1 MLKPSRDKK
10 RSPVGSFHN
19 ERDWCDGCLFQFNFS
34 MQWPSTLIVLEGIR
48 VSLESWNTSKKHEES
63 WLTKMAHFSS
73 FSQFFSILCHT
84 FKALVVISPCKSLD
98 PRGVQSLQGWG
109 AQSLPWTTGVLCVA
123 IFRAPADAAAACH
136 RVTRTL
142 WTFSGD
148 IWKQGPNVS
157 ISLTRP
163 QKNARSI
170 SLGMW
175 STLSRHSIVFIKTQ
189 EMQLMVQISKVALAL
204 WRRKCCADDWTY
216 ALLCSIVALLSPT
229 VSFFYFLVLYIVK
242 PSLC

>member
-63 WLTKMAHFSS
+63 WLTKIAHFSS

-109 AQSLPWTTGVLCVA
+109 AQSLPWTDGERCRGIHGVLCVA
-123 IFRAPADAAAACH
+123 IFRAPADAAACH
-136 RVTRTL
+136 RVTRSL
-142 WTFSGD
+142 WTLSGD
-148 IWKQGPNVS
+148 IWKVQLCPS
-157 ISLTRP
+157 PWP

-170 SLGMW
+170 SFTRW
-175 STLSRHSIVFIKTQ
+175 STLARHSIVF
-189 EMQLMVQISKVALAL
+189 V
-204 WRRKCCADDWTY
+204 RFC
-216 ALLCSIVALLSPT
+216 
-229 VSFFYFLVLYIVK
+229 
-242 PSLC
+242 